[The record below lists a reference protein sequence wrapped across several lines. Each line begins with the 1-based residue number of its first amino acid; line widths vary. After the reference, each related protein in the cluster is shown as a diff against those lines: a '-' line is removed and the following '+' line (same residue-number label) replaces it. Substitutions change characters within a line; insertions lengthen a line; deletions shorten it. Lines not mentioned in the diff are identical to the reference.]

1 MKFNK
6 NIIFSIASL
15 ILTIIGIVIILLGA
29 IKYPEY
35 IYWSSLTGI
44 GFIAVGWAFNALK
57 GRV

>member
-6 NIIFSIASL
+6 NVIFGIASL
-15 ILTIIGIVIILLGA
+15 ILSVIGIGIILLGA
-29 IKYPEY
+29 FKYPEY
-35 IYWSSLTGI
+35 SFGFSLTGT

>member
-1 MKFNK
+1 
-6 NIIFSIASL
+6 
-15 ILTIIGIVIILLGA
+15 LGA

>member
-6 NIIFSIASL
+6 NVIFGIASL
-15 ILTIIGIVIILLGA
+15 ILTVIGIGIILLGA
-29 IKYPEY
+29 FKYPEY
-35 IYWSSLTGI
+35 SFVYSLTGT

>member
-6 NIIFSIASL
+6 NMIFGIASL
-15 ILTIIGIVIILLGA
+15 ILTVIGIGIILLGA

-35 IYWSSLTGI
+35 SFGFSLTGT
-44 GFIAVGWAFNALK
+44 GFVAIGWAFNALK

>member
-6 NIIFSIASL
+6 NVIFAIASL

-35 IYWSSLTGI
+35 ISWSSLTGI
-44 GFIAVGWAFNALK
+44 GFIAVGCAFNALK

>member
-6 NIIFSIASL
+6 NVIFAIASL
-15 ILTIIGIVIILLGA
+15 ILTVIGIVIILLGA

-44 GFIAVGWAFNALK
+44 GFIAVGWAFSALK